1 MIWPCVSPRN
11 MGILIS
17 SSTAFQWGTQL
28 PLKQRVQC
36 TRTRKG
42 KHVSI
47 TKLAIWTAALGLF
60 YMFLSWMSY
69 NHTVSIISQIKKL
82 NQVKSICFLDYHYHT
97 FLNQETKSV
106 KSGHCCQAEPFSRRE
121 NAKLL
126 RRHIHQAGRFLRGKS
141 AVCHGVCQYL
151 PHETWSMT
159 WWNYSLIEAWHHDEI
174 TC

>member
-1 MIWPCVSPRN
+1 MFHREIWGFWFHHRLLSSGGLNCLSNSAVKAQGPRRESTWVSPN
-11 MGILIS
+11 WQFGQQL
-17 SSTAFQWGTQL
+17 WGF
-28 PLKQRVQC
+28 
-36 TRTRKG
+36 
-42 KHVSI
+42 SI
-47 TKLAIWTAALGLF
+47 NL
-60 YMFLSWMSY
+60 FLSWMSC
-69 NHTVSIISQIKKL
+69 NHSVSIISQIKKL
-82 NQVKSICFLDYHYHT
+82 NQVKSIFFLDYHYHT